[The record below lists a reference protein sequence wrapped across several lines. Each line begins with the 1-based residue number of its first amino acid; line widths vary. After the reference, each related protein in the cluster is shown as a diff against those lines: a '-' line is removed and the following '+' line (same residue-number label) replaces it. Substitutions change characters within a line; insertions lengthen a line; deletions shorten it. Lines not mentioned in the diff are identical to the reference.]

1 MIQPTGPQGE
11 AIRLL
16 AEMIAATPAFSNRV
30 SATSQDAAL
39 SRIHFPYVLEP
50 EQEKKPFVVIEQG
63 GVNWSKLAD
72 GTMIPDGRLRLKI
85 ADTFEAIDDERDSLV
100 QFTNFADGILEEL
113 AYYTGTDDLL
123 NIVQITQTQEP
134 VATNPVNIA
143 VAGTAQR
150 PFFWAGYDVIWNTV
164 GGGQ

>member
-30 SATSQDAAL
+30 AATSQDAAL
-39 SRIHFPYVLEP
+39 KHVHYPYVIDP

-63 GVNWSKLAD
+63 GVNWTRLAD
-72 GTMIPDGRLRLKI
+72 NTMIPDGRLRLKI
-85 ADTFEAIDDERDSLV
+85 ADVMDANDSERDALV
-100 QFTNFADGILEEL
+100 LFTNFADGILEEL
-113 AYYTGTDDLL
+113 SFYAGTDDLL